1 MEERQG
7 MSWELGYKEE
17 PWYALGYGEPGYE
30 GEHSCSGRAVNQE
43 RSSS

>member
-17 PWYALGYGEPGYE
+17 PWYALGYGEHG
-30 GEHSCSGRAVNQE
+30 CSGRAVNQE